1 MIERNQWI
9 VSLNEV
15 GQDKL
20 LAVTSE
26 LSQNL
31 KIRPKAVSQ
40 SGLGML
46 KLEDSAYGEPFY
58 LGEIPFSSAWLEIE
72 TEDGVIAE
80 GAAQI
85 MDDQI
90 EVVEAMAICDAI
102 LANQLMGWE
111 QILEMVDEG
120 AKKREDI
127 SRERKTMLASTQVD
141 FSLLDEVED

>member
-15 GQDKL
+15 AQDKL

-72 TEDGVIAE
+72 TEDGVITE